1 MSRKDKL
8 LSRFLSYPKDFT
20 YDEAVKLLSSF
31 SFYEVKT
38 GKTSGSAIRFES
50 DEHPAV
56 RIRFHKPHP
65 GNILKP
71 YVLDILKT
79 GLDECNLLTDEN
91 RKEDERDE

>member
-8 LSRFLSYPKDFT
+8 LSRFSSSPRDFT
-20 YDEAVKLLSSF
+20 YDEAVNLLNSF
-31 SFYEVKT
+31 GFYEVKME
-38 GKTSGSAIRFES
+38 KTSSSAVRFES

-71 YVLDILKT
+71 YVLDIIKS

-91 RKEDERDE
+91 EDERNE